1 MFLNKKTIYI
11 METNGLLRKYA
22 FLLLI
27 LFVVFSLAACNKNNT
42 GSNKEYVER
51 EYVEAGTII
60 KTYKN
65 YQEKNDTTFTMEVLK
80 DYDSTLIKDL
90 ELEEIKNALNLI
102 YNYVYDDKSKKA
114 MLDIQFINTDKFLG
128 YEYKFNTYGD
138 PSNPWC
144 IEFTGMSKDKN
155 YYLFWLYEKVH
166 YDGEFHHAVTGNFY
180 AVNKETKEIIVQR
193 NGTMPDDWND
203 KFPQ

>member
-1 MFLNKKTIYI
+1 MLP
-11 METNGLLRKYA
+11 KYV
-22 FLLLI
+22 FLLLMLLI
-27 LFVVFSLAACNKNNT
+27 VFSLAACNKNNT
-42 GSNKEYVER
+42 ESNKEYVEK
-51 EYVEAGTII
+51 EYVEAEISNALEAGTII
-60 KTYKN
+60 DTHKI
-65 YQEKNDTTFTMEVLK
+65 YQEKDDTTYNLEVMK
-80 DYDSTLIKDL
+80 DYDNALIKDL
-90 ELEEIKNALNLI
+90 EWEEITNALNLI
-102 YNYVYDDKSKKA
+102 YNYVYDDKSKKT
-114 MLDIQFINTDKFLG
+114 MLDIQFIDTDKFLG

-166 YDGEFHHAVTGNFY
+166 YDNEFHHTVTGNFY

-193 NGTMPDDWND
+193 NGNMSDDWND